1 MLTGIRF
8 FDVPHFPDRPMS
20 LLKTLRD
27 RTVSLFSSEKTSVP
41 SGRMV
46 EIGWILDVEKGG
58 VLWHAPKRLSRV
70 DSDVRHAKSLRF
82 CPAMVDYEA
91 RTFEV
96 ACPFDLRIRFTR
108 DEKGQPTLVNALG
121 DRSPIRSNH
130 LGKMV
135 HMVPQKEWR
144 DPDKPVI
151 QINAPYLFVT
161 DEPVWMNQM
170 PPFNHY
176 RPEPWPGLFSG
187 GRFPIDVWPRHLM
200 WAFEW
205 HDTSKDLELK
215 RGEPWFYVRFEAQ
228 DPSRPIRLVEAE
240 MTPELR
246 EHVNA
251 CSTVTNYVGRTF
263 SLFETARERR
273 PAKLLKPKIR

>member
-1 MLTGIRF
+1 
-8 FDVPHFPDRPMS
+8 MS
-20 LLKTLRD
+20 SLMSSLRERAAALVGKPRD
-27 RTVSLFSSEKTSVP
+27 FAP
-41 SGRMV
+41 AARMV
-46 EIGWILDVEKGG
+46 DVGWILDVEKGG
-58 VLWHAPKRLSRV
+58 MIWHAPKRLSRV
-70 DSDVRHAKSLRF
+70 DSDVRHVKSLRF
-82 CPAMVDYEA
+82 CPAMIDYEA
-91 RTFEV
+91 RTFEI
-96 ACPFDLRIRFTR
+96 ACPFDLRIRLSK
-108 DEKGQPTLVNALG
+108 DDKGQPMLINALG
-121 DRSPIRSNH
+121 DRSPIRGNH

-135 HMVPQKEWR
+135 HLVSPKEWR

-151 QINAPYLFVT
+151 QINAPYLFIA

-176 RPEPWPGLFSG
+176 RAEPWPGLFTG

-215 RGEPWFYVRFEAQ
+215 RGEPWFYARFETW
-228 DPSRPIRLVEAE
+228 DPSRPVRLVEAE
-240 MTPELR
+240 MTPALR
-246 EHVNA
+246 EHINA

-273 PAKLLKPKIR
+273 PAKLLTPKVR